1 MKEEHDKIMNVV
13 TPYLVRVHHVP
24 YTSSII
30 KQFSQQLETCLNER
44 CMAPLSYLDVNRA
57 RRELDVVKS
66 IRYKLNKEKLIL
78 RVTDKSGIFHIGHS
92 DDYERKVKAY
102 QERTKAYIELP
113 ENPLWT
119 VFDKVVRLLN
129 DLRSKNHIK
138 VWQLNKMMPKRDKVE
153 LAHLYFIP
161 KPHKV
166 NLEYFLFSLLSIK
179 LTLMLFILKG
189 WDTIETHNL
198 IDEYTNYW
206 YFEIS

>member
-1 MKEEHDKIMNVV
+1 MKKEHDKIMDVV

-30 KQFSQQLETCLNER
+30 KQLSQQLETCLNER
-44 CMAPLSYLDVNRA
+44 YMVPLSYLDIHRA
-57 RRELDVVKS
+57 RREMDVVKS
-66 IRYKLNKEKLIL
+66 IRYELNKENLYL
-78 RVTDKSGIFHIGHS
+78 RVTYKRDNS
-92 DDYERKVKAY
+92 EQKA
-102 QERTKAYIELP
+102 KAYIELP

-119 VFDKVVRLLN
+119 VFDKVVRSLN

-153 LAHLYFIP
+153 LAHLYSIP

-166 NLEYFLFSLLSIK
+166 NFEYFLFCLLSVK

-189 WDTIETHNL
+189 WDAIETHHL